1 MQTIYFTSES
11 ERRAVLPDATEDE
24 AWRERTRLEMPD
36 DNPGNFAPVCDR
48 IHLKASQ
55 ESKVPGPKAD
65 FVLPRLSLALRRHPP
80 CVSASPSSPPLSP
93 AQNPAARNW
102 GGASV
107 SSSPPLNAAMLLYAM
122 RIKQKGPVYV
132 FAVYAAVAEQTQ
144 RDFSPPFLPEIWPTA
159 RRFIARNHRCVL

>member
-1 MQTIYFTSES
+1 MRTIYFTSES

-93 AQNPAARNW
+93 RSKPAARNW
-102 GGASV
+102 GGRSV
-107 SSSPPLNAAMLLYAM
+107 SSSPSLNAAMLLYAM
-122 RIKQKGPVYV
+122 RMVVRWSNSTTLNSAQTL
-132 FAVYAAVAEQTQ
+132 YA
-144 RDFSPPFLPEIWPTA
+144 PFWRGST
-159 RRFIARNHRCVL
+159 RFCREASERGGHGCYPNLKSE